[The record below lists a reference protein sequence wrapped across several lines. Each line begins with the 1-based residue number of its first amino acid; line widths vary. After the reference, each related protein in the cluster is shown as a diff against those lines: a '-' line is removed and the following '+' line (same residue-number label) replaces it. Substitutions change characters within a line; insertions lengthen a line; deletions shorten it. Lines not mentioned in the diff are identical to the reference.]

1 LEEFNYPRVLMAI
14 SDLLGPDPLALFEH
28 EVSIDRILARLRGL
42 LPEDIDRQEA
52 LALRSFVEEP
62 LLSYW
67 DEATVKEVLD
77 CLEDDISRT
86 FAAIDYRS
94 DSIHRGLENLHRE
107 SPTKD
112 LQDAYDHGRARE
124 LLILANSFL
133 PEYLHLAE
141 HVLGNLTPVIWSVRK
156 KGGVDGKFVLKNAI
170 ELFEACGP
178 CVLAVGYDDRVR
190 NAIAHG
196 EVRFTGFDI
205 EFGSEHSRRLK
216 SLDFLRIFDD
226 LTRAC
231 VGLGLAIQLF
241 WVKNRHRANQ
251 LRNPPLALIT
261 LAAAGAV
268 KRDGLRFLGG
278 IESTSPLGGRQLH
291 VALVIDTKSGSQ
303 MLLES
308 CRVARV
314 LLDRGAT
321 GFDRFLFEIDSGG
334 GISSLVI
341 ILPKVMKTL
350 LDENAPEARLPEIL
364 PDTQLLW
371 RNEPR
376 FITSFRF
383 WTKMIKAGLRKV
395 EMDILADWHRH
406 GLFRA
411 KGRYVVREVRN
422 LSVSGIARV
431 EVRAHLVHPDYSE
444 DRDLVNAI
452 LKDLV
457 RLGRRRLVRS
467 RSGLLDKGIPWP
479 KRPSY
484 VFVQLFRQ
492 NGPSRWLQRDGWIGG
507 NIVAVGEQVWGGREH
522 ILVKKP
528 QVELGKIRVRY
539 EMDSEEAAEALVR
552 INEVIAEIRRQHGL
566 Q

>member
-1 LEEFNYPRVLMAI
+1 MAI

-42 LPEDIDRQEA
+42 LPEDIDRREA
-52 LALRSFVEEP
+52 LALRAFVEES

-67 DEATVKEVLD
+67 DDATVKEVLD
-77 CLEDDISRT
+77 CLEQDISRT
-86 FAAIDYRS
+86 FAAIDHRS

-107 SPTKD
+107 SPTKG

-124 LLILANSFL
+124 LLILANFFL
-133 PEYLHLAE
+133 PEYLHLVE

-156 KGGVDGKFVLKNAI
+156 NGGVEGKFVLKNAI
-170 ELFEACGP
+170 GFFESHGP
-178 CVLAVGYDDRVR
+178 RVLAVGYDDRVR

-196 EVRFTGFDI
+196 KVRFTGFDI
-205 EFGSEHSRRLK
+205 EFGSEHPSRLS

-226 LTRAC
+226 LTRTC

-241 WVKNRHRANQ
+241 WLKNRHRANQ
-251 LRNPPLALIT
+251 LRNPPLSLIT
-261 LAAAGAV
+261 LAAAGAIT
-268 KRDGLRFLGG
+268 RDGLRFLGC
-278 IESTSPLGGRQLH
+278 IESTSLLGGRQLH
-291 VALVIDTKSGSQ
+291 AALSIDTKSGSQ

-308 CRVARV
+308 CRVARELV
-314 LLDRGAT
+314 DRGAT
-321 GFDRFLFEIDSGG
+321 GFDRFLFEVDSGG

-341 ILPKVMKTL
+341 ILPKVLKTL
-350 LDENAPEARLPEIL
+350 LDENAHETRLTEIL

-371 RNEPR
+371 YKEQR
-376 FITSFRF
+376 FITSLRV
-383 WTKMIKAGLRKV
+383 WSKIIKAGLRKV
-395 EMDILADWHRH
+395 GRDVLEEWHRH

-422 LSVSGIARV
+422 LSGGGIARV
-431 EVRAHLVHPDYSE
+431 EVRAQLLHPDYSE
-444 DRDLVNAI
+444 DRNLVNAI

-467 RSGLLDKGIPWP
+467 RSGFLDKGIPWP

-484 VFVQLFRQ
+484 VFVYLFRRD
-492 NGPSRWLQRDGWIGG
+492 GPSRWLQRDGWIGG
-507 NIVAVGEQVWGGREH
+507 NLVAVGEQVWGSREH

-528 QVELGKIRVRY
+528 QAELGKIRVRY
-539 EMDSEEAAEALVR
+539 EMDREEAATAFVK
-552 INEVIAEIRRQHGL
+552 INEVIADIRKQHGL